1 MKVKICGLKTTE
13 QVNTAVVNGADYLG
27 FVFAESKR
35 QVTPEQVRS
44 ITTHVPK
51 RIKKVGVFV
60 SPERTEVE
68 RIIQLAGLDLIQL
81 HGKLKAI
88 EYSVPWIQALAVGQE
103 LEPAATA
110 EYILFDAPPK
120 EFMGGNGKPFDWQKL
135 DVNKWRDKK
144 IFIAGGLTA
153 QNVQEARRIFQPYAV
168 DVSSGVET
176 KGEKDSAKI
185 AAFLKKAKE
194 ENNV

>member
-13 QVNTAVVNGADYLG
+13 QVNTAVANGADYLG

-60 SPERTEVE
+60 SPEKAEVE
-68 RIIQLAGLDLIQL
+68 RIIQLAGLDFIQL
-81 HGKLKAI
+81 HGRVKATT
-88 EYSVPWIQALAVGQE
+88 YSVPWIQALSVDQE
-103 LEPAATA
+103 MEPATEAA
-110 EYILFDAPPK
+110 YVLFDAPPK
-120 EFMGGNGKPFDWQKL
+120 EFMGGNGQPFDWQKL
-135 DVNKWRDKK
+135 DVSKWPDKK

-153 QNVQEARRIFQPYAV
+153 QNVQKAIRIFQPYAV

-176 KGEKDSAKI
+176 KGEKDNKKI

-194 ENNV
+194 ENDV